1 MKIIFK
7 IFLLIVAII
16 LVLFFWKLYAESHTD
31 SKNVRN
37 LANLNPLIT
46 SEKYYIQTNEPKSVK
61 DSGKDIK
68 VYEYTNKAY
77 DKDGNGKEIT
87 YTATKKLKTNHYL
100 EIDYKIGEVKGYT
113 EVKEKDIPKK
123 AKVKL

>member
-37 LANLNPLIT
+37 FANLNPLIT
-46 SEKYYIQTNEPKSVK
+46 TEKYYIQTNEPKSVK
-61 DSGKDIK
+61 DSGKHIK

-100 EIDYKIGEVKGYT
+100 ELDYKVGEVKGFT

-123 AKVKL
+123 AKIKL